1 LGKYGSVGGP
11 GGNPWADPAAT
22 RGFIAVLLTFAF
34 ILAQL
39 STQVSKPALG
49 TFPVDPEFGRDKLLL
64 ALKYKATGDEKK
76 MLPLLKELAE
86 AKVAHT
92 EMGGLMDGVDGVGPG
107 TQSYAR
113 ATLAEHYFAKREW
126 ADALKWYEAWKLF
139 VQGCGLSIE
148 AAQNYRANRITTCQK
163 GLGLKP

>member
-1 LGKYGSVGGP
+1 L
-11 GGNPWADPAAT
+11 
-22 RGFIAVLLTFAF
+22 FIAMLLTFAF
-34 ILAQL
+34 IIAQL
-39 STQVSKPALG
+39 PAQVSKPALG
-49 TFPVDPEFGRDKLLL
+49 TFPVDPEYGRDKLLL
-64 ALKYKATGDEKK
+64 ALKYKATGDEK

-126 ADALKWYEAWKLF
+126 ADALKWYEAWKPF

-148 AAQNYRANRITTCQK
+148 AGQNHRANRITTCRK
-163 GLGLKP
+163 ELGLKS